1 MRNVKTRSLRTQYLV
16 VLLSAF
22 CWLTS
27 AHAQLTPSAD
37 AYIDTASPSTNY
49 GTSPVLDVESSQA
62 TYIRFN
68 LSSIPTGYTGA
79 DVTKATLRLYVN
91 AVTTAGN
98 FNVDYVNSAWSES
111 TIAAGNAPPPG
122 STIVAGVSLITADT
136 NQYVL
141 VDITSAV
148 QAWLNGTEPSDGI
161 ALVSNSLLSA
171 SFDSKEST
179 TTSHPPE
186 LDIVFTEGG
195 GVTGVLTPSGSGLMG
210 GGSSGSLNLSLTNAC
225 AANQVLQWN
234 GRAWICAAVGTGTIT
249 SVIPG
254 AGLAG
259 GGVSGNVMLA
269 VPNGGIAN
277 DMMQSSS
284 LTVTAGTALTG
295 GGAVVL
301 GGSTTLNLDTTQ
313 VPLLNAGN
321 TFTGS
326 QTLTSNA
333 LLANSSLTV
342 AVPNDGTTGT
352 SLNYLAKLV
361 GGNAVVATTSDTS
374 GVVGVVAG
382 GAGTTGAAQI
392 AQVGKVSCAFD
403 GATTAGDYVIPSTTL
418 GGACHDVGSGY
429 STSGQ
434 VIGRVLS
441 TNGTSGNYPL
451 LLSVGAQQ
459 K

>member
-1 MRNVKTRSLRTQYLV
+1 MRNLKVRGLRTRSV
-16 VLLSAF
+16 VLLLSAL
-22 CWLTS
+22 CWLTG

-49 GTSPVLDVESSQA
+49 GTSPVLDVESSQT
-62 TYIRFN
+62 TYIQFN
-68 LSSIPTGYTGA
+68 LSPIPTGYTGA
-79 DVTKATLRLYVN
+79 DVTKATLKLYVN
-91 AVTTAGN
+91 AATTAGN
-98 FNVDYVNSAWSES
+98 FNIDYVNGTWSEN
-111 TIAAGNAPPPG
+111 TIDASNAPPLG

-136 NQYVL
+136 NKYIL

-148 QAWLNGTEPSDGI
+148 QAWLNGTEPNEGI
-161 ALVSNSLLSA
+161 ALVGNSPLSA

-186 LDIVFTEGG
+186 LDIVFTGG
-195 GVTGVLTPSGSGLMG
+195 SGITGVLTPSGSGLMG
-210 GGSSGSLNLSLTNAC
+210 GGASGSLNLSLTNAC

-234 GRAWICAAVGTGTIT
+234 GGAWVCAAVGTGTIT
-249 SVIPG
+249 GVVAGS
-254 AGLAG
+254 GLAG

-277 DMMQSSS
+277 DMLQSSS

-295 GGAVVL
+295 GGAVAL

-313 VPLLNAGN
+313 VPLLNASN

-352 SLNYLAKLV
+352 TLNYLAKLV
-361 GGNAVVATTSDTS
+361 GGNAVVAATSDTS

-382 GAGTTGAAQI
+382 GAGTTGDAQI
-392 AQVGKVSCAFD
+392 AQVGQVSCAFD
-403 GATTAGDYVIPSTTL
+403 GATTAGDYVIPSATT
-418 GGACHDVGSGY
+418 GGACHDAGSAY
-429 STSGQ
+429 PTSSQ

-451 LLSVGAQQ
+451 LISVGAQQ